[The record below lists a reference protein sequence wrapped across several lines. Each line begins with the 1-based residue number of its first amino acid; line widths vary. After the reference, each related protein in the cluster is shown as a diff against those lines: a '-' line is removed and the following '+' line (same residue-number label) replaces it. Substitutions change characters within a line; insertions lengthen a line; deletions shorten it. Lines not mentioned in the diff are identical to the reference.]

1 MAKILQGKVVSNKM
15 TGTIIVEVERLIPHP
30 LFKKLLRRGRRFKV
44 ATNGQKVEIGAIVK
58 IAETRPVAKD
68 KHFALHSNEMISVPV
83 TPATMPAGKQD
94 LPVVKEKAVKAVA
107 KPNQSKKTKAST
119 KKKGKK

>member
-44 ATNGQKVEIGAIVK
+44 ATNGRKVEIGAIVK
-58 IAETRPVAKD
+58 IVETRPVAKD
-68 KHFALHSNEMISVPV
+68 KHFTIHSSESASAPV
-83 TPATMPAGKQD
+83 TPKV
-94 LPVVKEKAVKAVA
+94 LPVGKKEAVVKT
-107 KPNQSKKTKAST
+107 NQSKKTKKAST
-119 KKKGKK
+119 KKEKKI